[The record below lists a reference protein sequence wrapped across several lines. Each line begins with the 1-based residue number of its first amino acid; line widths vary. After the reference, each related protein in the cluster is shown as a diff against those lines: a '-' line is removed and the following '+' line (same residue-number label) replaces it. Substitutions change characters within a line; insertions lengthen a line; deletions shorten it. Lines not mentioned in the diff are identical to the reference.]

1 MIDLITTKE
10 AAGILGCAQRTV
22 NEYIRR
28 GKILPS
34 QKVKGKHLLEKEKV
48 LNLLYHNLSSSKN
61 SYFNPCFKSSFEKRN
76 LTDIIDKWQIHS
88 RDTSS
93 ADVQIGI
100 YTEKIKQLEVK
111 MVKESINE
119 SVFKKMRYDL
129 LRYVGERRR
138 LLKYLEISDYRRYKK
153 ALDLIRK
160 ESDY

>member
-100 YTEKIKQLEVK
+100 YNPSCYLKKVIENAA
-111 MVKESINE
+111 INIINFRTNPR
-119 SVFKKMRYDL
+119 SVT
-129 LRYVGERRR
+129 
-138 LLKYLEISDYRRYKK
+138 
-153 ALDLIRK
+153 A
-160 ESDY
+160 